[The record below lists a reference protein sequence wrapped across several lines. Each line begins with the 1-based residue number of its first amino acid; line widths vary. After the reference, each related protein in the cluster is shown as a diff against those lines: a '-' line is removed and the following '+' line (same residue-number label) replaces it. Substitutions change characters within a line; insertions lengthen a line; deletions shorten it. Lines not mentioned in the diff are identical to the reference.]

1 MPRKYAA
8 AGGLSCPQGSGADIL
23 AGMEND
29 DALARNPKLFKS
41 LDDAVARR
49 KVLAREGKKIVLT
62 NGCFDLL
69 HCGHVYY
76 LREAA
81 KLGDELWIGLNGA
94 ESVRALKGATRP
106 VQGDLER
113 AFTLAALEFVAGIF
127 LFHTPRLDAEI
138 RLLRP
143 DVYAKAG
150 DYTLETLNPAER
162 EALQSCGAEIRFLP
176 FLPGFSTTNLIKKI
190 AAASVAGAI

>member
-1 MPRKYAA
+1 MKTNP
-8 AGGLSCPQGSGADIL
+8 LED
-23 AGMEND
+23 
-29 DALARNPKLFKS
+29 NPKLFPS
-41 LDDAVARR
+41 LDAARARR
-49 KVLAREGKKIVLT
+49 AELRAQGKKLVLT

-94 ESVRALKGATRP
+94 ASVRALKGPTRP

-113 AFTLAALEFVAGIF
+113 AFTLGALDFVSGIF
-127 LFHTPRLDAEI
+127 LFHTPRLNGEI
-138 RLLRP
+138 RALSP

-150 DYTLETLNPAER
+150 DYTLETLNPDER
-162 EALQSCGAEIRFLP
+162 AALTDAGTEIRFLP
-176 FLPGFSTTNLIKKI
+176 FLPGFSTTSLIAKI
-190 AAASVAGAI
+190 NAAASAGTL

>member
-1 MPRKYAA
+1 M
-8 AGGLSCPQGSGADIL
+8 L
-23 AGMEND
+23 NN
-29 DALARNPKLFKS
+29 NPKLFKT
-41 LDDAVARR
+41 LEDAVARR
-49 KVLAREGKKIVLT
+49 EILREQGKKLVLT

-94 ESVRALKGATRP
+94 DSVRALKGPTRP

-113 AFTLAALEFVAGIF
+113 AFTLGALEFVSGVF
-127 LFHTPRLDAEI
+127 FFHTPRLDKEI
-138 RLLRP
+138 RALKP

-150 DYTLETLNPAER
+150 DYTLETLNADER
-162 EALQSCGAEIRFLP
+162 AALLDVGAEIKFLP
-176 FLPGFSTTNLIKKI
+176 FLPGFSTTSLITKI
-190 AAASVAGAI
+190 NAAATAGTL

>member
-1 MPRKYAA
+1 M
-8 AGGLSCPQGSGADIL
+8 L
-23 AGMEND
+23 ND
-29 DALARNPKLFKS
+29 NPKLFENLS
-41 LDDAVARR
+41 DAVARR
-49 KVLAREGKKIVLT
+49 EFLRERGKTIVLT

-94 ESVRALKGATRP
+94 DSVRALKGPTRP

-113 AFTLAALEFVAGIF
+113 AFTLGALEFVSGIF
-127 LFHTPRLDAEI
+127 FFHTPRLDKEI
-138 RLLRP
+138 RLLKP

-150 DYTLETLNPAER
+150 DYTLETLNADER
-162 EALQSCGAEIRFLP
+162 AALQDVGAAIKFLP
-176 FLPGFSTTNLIKKI
+176 FLPGFSTTSLIAKI
-190 AAASVAGAI
+190 NAAATAGTI

>member
-1 MPRKYAA
+1 M
-8 AGGLSCPQGSGADIL
+8 L
-23 AGMEND
+23 NN
-29 DALARNPKLFKS
+29 NPKLFKT
-41 LDDAVARR
+41 LEDAVARR
-49 KVLAREGKKIVLT
+49 EILREQGKKLVLT

-94 ESVRALKGATRP
+94 DSVRALKGPTRP

-113 AFTLAALEFVAGIF
+113 AFTLGALEFVSGVF
-127 LFHTPRLDAEI
+127 FFHTPRLDKEI
-138 RLLRP
+138 RALKP

-150 DYTLETLNPAER
+150 DYTLETLNADER
-162 EALQSCGAEIRFLP
+162 AALLDVGAEIKFLP
-176 FLPGFSTTNLIKKI
+176 FLPGFSTTSLIAKI
-190 AAASVAGAI
+190 NAAATAGTL

>member
-1 MPRKYAA
+1 M
-8 AGGLSCPQGSGADIL
+8 L
-23 AGMEND
+23 NN
-29 DALARNPKLFKS
+29 NPKLFKT
-41 LDDAVARR
+41 LEDAVARR
-49 KVLAREGKKIVLT
+49 EILREQGKKLVLT

-94 ESVRALKGATRP
+94 DSVRALKGLTRP

-113 AFTLAALEFVAGIF
+113 AFTLGALEFVSGVF
-127 LFHTPRLDAEI
+127 FFHTPRLDKEI
-138 RLLRP
+138 RALKP

-150 DYTLETLNPAER
+150 DYTLETLNADER
-162 EALQSCGAEIRFLP
+162 AALLDVGAEIKFLP
-176 FLPGFSTTNLIKKI
+176 FLPGFSTTSLIAKI
-190 AAASVAGAI
+190 NAAATAGTL

>member
-1 MPRKYAA
+1 
-8 AGGLSCPQGSGADIL
+8 
-23 AGMEND
+23 MESP
-29 DALARNPKLFKS
+29 LIQNPKLFPS
-41 LDDAVARR
+41 LEAAVARR
-49 KVLAREGKKIVLT
+49 QALAQAGKKLVLT

-94 ESVRALKGATRP
+94 DSVRALKGPTRP

-113 AFTLAALEFVAGIF
+113 AFTLGALEFVAGVF
-127 LFHTPRLDAEI
+127 FFHTPRLDAEI
-138 RLLRP
+138 RALRP

-150 DYTLETLNPAER
+150 DYTLETLNADER
-162 EALQSCGAEIRFLP
+162 DALLGCGAEIKFLP
-176 FLPGFSTTNLIKKI
+176 FLPGFSTTSLIAKI
-190 AAASVAGAI
+190 NAAASAGTL

>member
-1 MPRKYAA
+1 
-8 AGGLSCPQGSGADIL
+8 
-23 AGMEND
+23 METNP
-29 DALARNPKLFKS
+29 LKNNPKLFPS
-41 LDDAVARR
+41 LEAAVARR
-49 KVLAREGKKIVLT
+49 AELRSRGEKLVLT

-94 ESVRALKGATRP
+94 DSVRALKGPTRP

-113 AFTLAALEFVAGIF
+113 AFTLGALDFVAGIF
-127 LFHTPRLDAEI
+127 FFHTPRLDGEI
-138 RLLRP
+138 RALAP

-150 DYTLETLNPAER
+150 DYTLETLNPDER
-162 EALQSCGAEIRFLP
+162 AALTASGTEIRFLP
-176 FLPGFSTTNLIKKI
+176 FLPGFSTTSLIAKI
-190 AAASVAGAI
+190 SAASAAGTL

>member
-1 MPRKYAA
+1 M
-8 AGGLSCPQGSGADIL
+8 L
-23 AGMEND
+23 NN
-29 DALARNPKLFKS
+29 NPKLFKT
-41 LDDAVARR
+41 LADAVARR
-49 KVLAREGKKIVLT
+49 EILREQGKKLVLT

-94 ESVRALKGATRP
+94 DSVRALKGPTRP

-113 AFTLAALEFVAGIF
+113 AFTLGALEFVSGVF
-127 LFHTPRLDAEI
+127 FFHTPRLDNEI
-138 RLLRP
+138 RALKP

-150 DYTLETLNPAER
+150 DYTLETLNADER
-162 EALQSCGAEIRFLP
+162 AALLDVGAEIKFLP
-176 FLPGFSTTNLIKKI
+176 FLPGFSTTSLIAKI
-190 AAASVAGAI
+190 NAAATAGTL

>member
-1 MPRKYAA
+1 M
-8 AGGLSCPQGSGADIL
+8 L
-23 AGMEND
+23 NN
-29 DALARNPKLFKS
+29 NPKLFKT
-41 LDDAVARR
+41 LEDAVARR
-49 KVLAREGKKIVLT
+49 EILREQGKKLVLT

-94 ESVRALKGATRP
+94 DSVRALKGPTRP

-113 AFTLAALEFVAGIF
+113 AFTLGALEFVSGVF
-127 LFHTPRLDAEI
+127 FFHTPRLDNEI
-138 RLLRP
+138 RALKP

-150 DYTLETLNPAER
+150 DYTLETLNADER
-162 EALQSCGAEIRFLP
+162 AALLDVGAEIKFLP
-176 FLPGFSTTNLIKKI
+176 FLPGFSTTSLIAKI
-190 AAASVAGAI
+190 NAAATAGTL

>member
-1 MPRKYAA
+1 M
-8 AGGLSCPQGSGADIL
+8 L
-23 AGMEND
+23 NN
-29 DALARNPKLFKS
+29 NPKLFKT
-41 LDDAVARR
+41 LEDAVARR
-49 KVLAREGKKIVLT
+49 EILREQGKKLVLT

-94 ESVRALKGATRP
+94 DSVRALKGPTRP

-113 AFTLAALEFVAGIF
+113 AFTLGALEFVSGVF
-127 LFHTPRLDAEI
+127 FFHTPRLDKEI
-138 RLLRP
+138 RALKP

-150 DYTLETLNPAER
+150 DYTLETLNADER
-162 EALQSCGAEIRFLP
+162 AALLDVGAEIKFLP
-176 FLPGFSTTNLIKKI
+176 FLPGFSTTSLIAKI
-190 AAASVAGAI
+190 NTAATAGTL